1 VSRIVSI
8 RTLTRAAGA
17 LAVAGVVS
25 TGSVAQAEP
34 GPHPDAFNA
43 SVDANPF
50 RPDIGGHG
58 VTSTGS
64 ADILPHMDIAGQVI
78 FHQLSRPLVVV
89 DDFDAT
95 MLRSLVGNRQ
105 QMDLSGVIGFLDRF
119 EAGLTLPIVMHQLG
133 EYAGQKLEAPPSAG
147 IGNTVLHLKGQ
158 ILAPSSAP
166 VGLALSM
173 PVTLPT
179 GNSNAYMGYR
189 GLGVEPRLTASR
201 RMGAVRGAGSIG
213 YLVQPKTELFNVIDD
228 DKLTYR
234 FATAFSPT
242 KESWEVALEY
252 AGAARAGALFASPDE
267 TTGELIAAGMYQ
279 YRNKFNFF
287 GGVGTGVQAG
297 IGTPAYR
304 MYVGVAYQGVSNPDL
319 DRDGIPIAVDVCPND
334 PEDLDGFEDADGCP
348 DTDNDK
354 DNIADVDDGCPDEP
368 EDEDGYLDEDGCPE
382 WDNDGDGFAD
392 SEDQCPLEGEDYDT
406 YLDGDG
412 CADPDNDGDG
422 VVDDNDQ
429 CPDEA
434 EDADRFQDDDG
445 CPDNDND
452 QDTFVDAV
460 DECPNRP
467 EDFNDISD
475 DDGCPDASLIRV
487 TREAIVIND
496 VIRFMTTR
504 ATLLPESFP
513 ILNQVAKVLVDHP
526 EILKV
531 EVGGHADSEGTDD
544 HNLKLSRER
553 SKSVRYYLVDRGV
566 SEDRLSARGYGETN
580 PIDTNRTDT
589 GRASNRRVE
598 FRIVESELSDEFFK
612 QQDAPAGPER
622 LKPKEPA
629 YKTPTQKDPPKDMD
643 TEGAGMELPEDA
655 AATATADA
663 AAGETGVRIGT
674 LKVTLKGGGWAY
686 VYIDG
691 QKLSRSAPF
700 DDVDVPV
707 GPHEVWIAS
716 HKLGLDY
723 TVAVDIRPG
732 ETTTLAVDPEVI
744 KAEKAKKE
752 AAGDPWKEPAE
763 GE

>member
-1 VSRIVSI
+1 MSSIVTI
-8 RTLTRAAGA
+8 RTLIRVAGA
-17 LAVAGVVS
+17 WTAASVLSLAS
-25 TGSVAQAEP
+25 TAQAEP

-64 ADILPHMDIAGQVI
+64 AEILPHMDIAGQVI

-89 DDFDAT
+89 DEFDAT

-105 QMDLSGVIGFLDRF
+105 QMDLSGVIGILDRF

-147 IGNTVLHLKGQ
+147 LGNAVLHLKGQ
-158 ILAPSSAP
+158 VLSPSDAPL
-166 VGLALSM
+166 GLAFSM

-189 GLGVEPRLTASR
+189 GLGVEPRVTASR
-201 RMGAVRGAGSIG
+201 RLGPVRGAGAIG
-213 YLVQPKTELFNVIDD
+213 YLVQPKTEIFNVVDD

-234 FATAFSPT
+234 FAAAFSPT

-252 AGAARAGALFASPDE
+252 AGAARAGALFESPDE

-287 GGVGTGVQAG
+287 GGVGTAVQAG
-297 IGTPAYR
+297 IGTPTYR
-304 MYVGVAYQGVSNPDL
+304 MYLGVAYQGVSNPDL
-319 DRDGIPIAVDVCPND
+319 DRDGIPISVDVCPND

-354 DNIADVDDGCPDEP
+354 DHIADADDGCPDDP
-368 EDEDGYLDEDGCPE
+368 EDMDGYLDEDGCPE

-392 SEDQCPLEGEDYDT
+392 DEDECPLDSEDYDT
-406 YLDGDG
+406 HLDTDG
-412 CADPDNDGDG
+412 CSDPDNDADG
-422 VVDDNDQ
+422 VVDDNDS

-434 EDADRFQDDDG
+434 EDIDRFQDDDG

-452 QDTFVDAV
+452 EDTFVDAV

-467 EDFNDISD
+467 EDFNGISD

-487 TREAIVIND
+487 TRDAIVIND
-496 VIRFMTTR
+496 VIRFMTSR

-526 EILKV
+526 EILRV
-531 EVGGHADSEGTDD
+531 EVEGHADSDGSDE
-544 HNLKLSRER
+544 HNFKLSRER

-566 SEDRLSARGYGETN
+566 SEDRLTAKGYGEAN

-589 GRASNRRVE
+589 GRALNRRVE
-598 FRIVESELSDEFFK
+598 FRILESELTDEFFK
-612 QQDAPAGPER
+612 QQESPIGPER
-622 LKPKEPA
+622 VNSKKAP
-629 YKTPTQKDPPKDMD
+629 YVTPTQKDPPKDMD
-643 TEGAGMELPEDA
+643 MEGAGMELLDE
-655 AATATADA
+655 
-663 AAGETGVRIGT
+663 AAGAADVEAGEVGVGVGT
-674 LKVTLKGGGWAY
+674 LKVVLKGGGWAY
-686 VYIDG
+686 VYVDG

-700 DDVDVPV
+700 DDVDVPA
-707 GPHEVWIAS
+707 GPHEVWVAS
-716 HKLGLDY
+716 HKLGLDH
-723 TVAVDIRPG
+723 TVAVDIRKG
-732 ETTTLAVDPEVI
+732 ETTTLVIDPEAI
-744 KAEKAKKE
+744 KAEKVKK
-752 AAGDPWKEPAE
+752 GDDDDPWKEPEA